1 MSCDVG
7 EVTKNLENELSFHR
21 YTYVK
26 AILQPF
32 LRFSHVTSSSLN
44 SSGEP
49 PTTYSPHAV
58 LQAMNRN
65 KRLGIANISRIGV
78 CKTRGVEHKEPELQS
93 ELKDM
98 KVDIAIIPETK
109 KKLKGSKELE
119 HCILL
124 LLACGCV

>member
-1 MSCDVG
+1 
-7 EVTKNLENELSFHR
+7 
-21 YTYVK
+21 
-26 AILQPF
+26 
-32 LRFSHVTSSSLN
+32 
-44 SSGEP
+44 
-49 PTTYSPHAV
+49 
-58 LQAMNRN
+58 MNRN

-78 CKTRGVEHKEPELQS
+78 WNTRGVEHKEPELES